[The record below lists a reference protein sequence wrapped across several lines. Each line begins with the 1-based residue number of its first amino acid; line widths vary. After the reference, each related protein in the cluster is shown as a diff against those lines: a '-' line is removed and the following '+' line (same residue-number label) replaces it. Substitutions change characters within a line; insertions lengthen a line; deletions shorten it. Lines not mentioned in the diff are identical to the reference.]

1 MYYLLSNL
9 ARLLIL
15 QMIGVSFDLTGPRT
29 SIALSFDVEPMGNK
43 EIHNVCL
50 QCIEAMGECK
60 KVENKK
66 GCRDSIF

>member
-1 MYYLLSNL
+1 
-9 ARLLIL
+9 
-15 QMIGVSFDLTGPRT
+15 MIGVSFDLTGPRT

-66 GCRDSIF
+66 AAAIPYFDSKLFRDVPR